1 VYDAGERVVVHPRR
15 MRSTESELARLEV
28 LVRYATAIDTGEHAL
43 LDEVFVPDARLDFRG
58 AGGIEGTYSDVK
70 AWLGEAMRRF
80 AILQHFVSN
89 VREVDETGL
98 VTVCYVRAV
107 HGYRDEGKM
116 KFFELGGEYH
126 DRWRDTDGGPRIV
139 ERALSVRYFQGEV
152 VPASTSPRR

>member
-1 VYDAGERVVVHPRR
+1 MHPAR
-15 MRSTESELARLEV
+15 MRSPEAALARLEV

-43 LDEVFVPDARLDFRG
+43 LDEVFVPDAHLDFRG
-58 AGGIEGTYSDVK
+58 AGGIDGAYGDVR

-80 AILQHFVSN
+80 SILQHFVSN

-126 DRWRDTDGGPRIV
+126 DRWRDTDAGPRIAARV
-139 ERALSVRYFQGEV
+139 LSVRYFQGEV
-152 VPASTSPRR
+152 VPAPTPPPR